1 MATHPA
7 LLTETT
13 NTTEDAWALVDSLP
27 VSISVAIQ
35 VRRFTVRDLLL
46 LEPGAVLE
54 TTDSAAEAAPLLAN
68 GKRIGR
74 GMFEAV
80 GDFIGLRISELG

>member
-1 MATHPA
+1 MATHLA
-7 LLTETT
+7 LLSDTAT
-13 NTTEDAWALVDSLP
+13 TTEDTWALVGALP

-46 LEPGAVLE
+46 LEPGTVLE
-54 TTDSAAEAAPLLAN
+54 SIASAAEAAPLLAN

-74 GMFEAV
+74 GTFEAV
-80 GDFIGLRISELG
+80 GEFIGLRISELG